1 MRTPRI
7 ERRTIQQTV
16 NRPIYTQDALIDHV
30 RPFVSSTVGR
40 LIYLPIRLPPSHP
53 KLVHSQAIMRASSF
67 SVNASKGSNR
77 GDGEKPSPN
86 CFLLCMG
93 NVIDNIE
100 KREKRKKVPGI
111 SSSLPLFPSFFSL
124 VHFHHPCINKY
135 ILTVKEEEEGK
146 REKRNRARNR

>member
-16 NRPIYTQDALIDHV
+16 NRPIYTQDVLIDHV

-100 KREKRKKVPGI
+100 KREKREESPRYLIIAATI
-111 SSSLPLFPSFFSL
+111 SFFFFSRSLPSS
-124 VHFHHPCINKY
+124 VYK
-135 ILTVKEEEEGK
+135 
-146 REKRNRARNR
+146 